1 MRGGPGADAERGEVM
16 DAESLRKLLE
26 AVAAGRTG
34 VEDAAE
40 ELSRLPFTDLGD
52 AKVDHHRAVRCGF
65 PEVVYCEGKTPD
77 QVRSIAR
84 SVLEHGDVMLGT
96 RASAA
101 HFQSVAQ
108 VTTDA
113 RYFEEARILLV
124 DRREERPQAGHIVVA
139 TGGTS
144 DKPVAEEAAI
154 CADVMGNRVTRLYDV
169 GVAGVH
175 RLLAHQDVLRDARV
189 VIAVAGM
196 EGALPSVVAG
206 LVSVPVIGVP
216 TSVGYGAH
224 FGGVSPLLTML
235 NSCAPGL
242 GVVNIDSGFG
252 AAALADRIN
261 RSSVEATGDGG
272 CGGESRSEGDVVA
285 RRTAES
291 SSPGDPDA

>member
-1 MRGGPGADAERGEVM
+1 M
-16 DAESLRKLLE
+16 DADSLRELLE
-26 AVAAGRTG
+26 AVSAGDIP
-34 VEDAAE
+34 VPDAADR
-40 ELSRLPFTDLGD
+40 LARLPFADVGD

-84 SVLEHGDVMLGT
+84 EVLQTGELLLGT

-101 HFQSVAQ
+101 HYQTVAQ
-108 VTTDA
+108 LTQEA
-113 RYFEEARILLV
+113 RYFEEAGVLV
-124 DRREERPQAGHIVVA
+124 VDTREERPQIGHVVVA
-139 TGGTS
+139 TAGTS

-154 CADVMGNRVTRLYDV
+154 CAEVMGNRVTRLVDV

-175 RLLAHQDVLRDARV
+175 RLLAHQDVLRDANV
-189 VIAVAGM
+189 VIAIAGM

-242 GVVNIDSGFG
+242 AVVNIDSGFG

-261 RSSVEATGDGG
+261 RLAASGG
-272 CGGESRSEGDVVA
+272 
-285 RRTAES
+285 
-291 SSPGDPDA
+291 PGSGSGSNGP